1 MQKIFYCVYIKSD
14 KEKLGTFIEN
24 MLTNIVESVQN
35 SSDDTASF
43 MYLFDTNRQAVVG
56 IYSAEKTPKLPASLT
71 MYVNSLNSEAQMMGA
86 IFEDIDTSSS
96 DFDRTRFVQIVSQNI
111 PSSINSLTSILGTNN
126 INDNKPKVSDPES
139 TTDLLAKISE
149 ILPQDGVEDE
159 SSTSNGTRTIS
170 MNDVKSVNPGEFKSQ
185 ELVLLGEIL
194 DKLNIFTSTLTD
206 ISNRLGRVEEKLD
219 VITSGNTNASKGSDV
234 GVVLG
239 KQKAEEIT
247 SIGGIPE
254 VPTYTDEPEEKQET
268 FVIEEKPVEEHKQ
281 VETEV
286 EKLVDEAHKE
296 NIAEGSE
303 VATPNEVSIAETQA
317 PSPEDEQSV
326 NGATST
332 IVDIALTPEI
342 KGGET
347 EENVESGSE
356 SIEPKFDT
364 PELNNISKLLGF
376 TDGTE
381 SSLHNYIISNRNNL
395 SDNDL
400 DLYCKYDFEES
411 IKQNKLVEL
420 DRVTSIKR
428 KLETDRL

>member
-1 MQKIFYCVYIKSD
+1 MQKIFYCVYIKSN

-35 SSDDTASF
+35 SSDETASF

-56 IYSAEKTPKLPASLT
+56 MYSAEKTPKLPAALT

-96 DFDRTRFVQIVSQNI
+96 DFDRTRFVQVVSQSI
-111 PSSINSLTSILGTNN
+111 PSSINSLTSILGTKN
-126 INDNKPKVSDPES
+126 INENKPKVSDPES
-139 TTDLLAKISE
+139 TSDLLAKISE

-159 SSTSNGTRTIS
+159 DSTGTAIAPNNPLS
-170 MNDVKSVNPGEFKSQ
+170 PGELKSK
-185 ELVLLGEIL
+185 EIVLLGEIL
-194 DKLNIFTSTLTD
+194 DKLNNFTSTLTD

-219 VITSGNTNASKGSDV
+219 VLSSKNPDMSEGNGI
-234 GVVLG
+234 GLVLG
-239 KQKAEEIT
+239 NKKAEEIT

-254 VPTYTDEPEEKQET
+254 VPTYTDEPEEKYET
-268 FVIEEKPVEEHKQ
+268 PSSPIVEEKPVEEPKQ
-281 VETEV
+281 AETEV

-303 VATPNEVSIAETQA
+303 VATPNEVSIVETQA

-326 NGATST
+326 NGATAT
-332 IVDIALTPEI
+332 IVDTTLTPDI

-347 EENVESGSE
+347 EETVESGSE
-356 SIEPKFDT
+356 SVVPKFDI
-364 PELNNISKLLGF
+364 PELNNISNLLSF

-395 SDNDL
+395 SDYDL

-411 IKQNKLVEL
+411 IKQNKLITL